1 MPRNMIEN
9 SAGIKMT
16 VWIELDPHSRR
27 TAVLPMRRRHN
38 ARRVVMVSMS
48 GRLALLDLAGLGCDV
63 GLDHGHDDAGERDG
77 RDGPQDVLDG
87 DRAELGVAFGL
98 CSGPFA
104 AVSY

>member
-1 MPRNMIEN
+1 
-9 SAGIKMT
+9 
-16 VWIELDPHSRR
+16 
-27 TAVLPMRRRHN
+27 MRRRHN
-38 ARRVVMVSMS
+38 ARGVVMVSMS

-63 GLDHGHDDAGERDG
+63 GLDHGDDYAGERDG

-104 AVSY
+104 EVEAEGVECCCEVLPVSYTHLTLPTNREV